1 MAERI
6 DHAGGLHGAGLA
18 YSLPMAPEPYYRRA
32 QAGRRNLLMP
42 CRPLQAFV
50 LAVLVGVTPLTTF
63 AAPAS
68 QVAPSVEHHQD
79 AWTQDANGEW
89 APAETWGDPASADQ
103 TWGDPAVGGAWEDP
117 AATSTWVDPNATET
131 WVDPNATGD
140 TWVDPNATGETWV
153 DPNAT
158 DTWTDPAADDIWQQP
173 EFSGFTMPGLTPD
186 NLTESVLANID
197 AFWAEE
203 FAARGVSYYAADIVP
218 VSDTMTTNCGPF
230 GPYDNPAAF
239 CPLEDAIY
247 YSVPLSSDV
256 SSQVGDFAWITVLA
270 HEWGHHV
277 QLLMNIETTMSMER
291 ELQADCFAG
300 AYAQRALLSGFLQ
313 EGDVTEAVVMN
324 IMGGDPAELSET
336 APGAHGS
343 SDYRVTAFMQGY
355 FNGTNVCFENPSA
368 GA

>member
-1 MAERI
+1 
-6 DHAGGLHGAGLA
+6 
-18 YSLPMAPEPYYRRA
+18 
-32 QAGRRNLLMP
+32 MP
-42 CRPLQAFV
+42 RRPLQA
-50 LAVLVGVTPLTTF
+50 LAFALLVGVTPLTSF

-68 QVAPSVEHHQD
+68 QIASSATLHQEE
-79 AWTQDANGEW
+79 WVQNANGEW
-89 APAETWGDPASADQ
+89 VPAETWV
-103 TWGDPAVGGAWEDP
+103 DPAVGGAWSDPTATGSWEDP
-117 AATSTWVDPNATET
+117 TATSTWVDPNATET
-131 WVDPNATGD
+131 WVDPNATGE
-140 TWVDPNATGETWV
+140 TWVDPNA
-153 DPNAT
+153 AT
-158 DTWTDPAADDIWQQP
+158 DTWTDPAATDTWTDPAAEETWAQP

-186 NLTESVLANID
+186 NLTDSVLADID
-197 AFWAEE
+197 AFWAAE
-203 FAARGVSYYAADIVP
+203 FAARGVAYYAAEIVP

-256 SSQVGDFAWITVLA
+256 TSQVGDFAWITVLA

-300 AYAQRALLSGFLQ
+300 AYAQRALLNGFLQ

-324 IMGGDPAELSET
+324 IMGGDPVELSET
-336 APGAHGS
+336 AAGAHGS

-355 FNGTNVCFENPSA
+355 FNGANVCFENPSA

>member
-1 MAERI
+1 MPRRLTQALLLAALI
-6 DHAGGLHGAGLA
+6 GA
-18 YSLPMAPEPYYRRA
+18 AP
-32 QAGRRNLLMP
+32 LS
-42 CRPLQAFV
+42 
-50 LAVLVGVTPLTTF
+50 TF
-63 AAPAS
+63 AAPS
-68 QVAPSVEHHQD
+68 SLPSPSSALHQEEWVQD
-79 AWTQDANGEW
+79 ASGEW
-89 APAETWGDPASADQ
+89 VPAETWTDPAYPDQ
-103 TWGDPAVGGAWEDP
+103 TGVDPAVGGEWTGQAAADTWEDP
-117 AATSTWVDPNATET
+117 TATSTWVDPNATET
-131 WVDPNATGD
+131 WVDPA
-140 TWVDPNATGETWV
+140 ASE
-153 DPNAT
+153 A
-158 DTWTDPAADDIWQQP
+158 WTDPAASDPWTEPAADGTWEQP
-173 EFSGFTMPGLTPD
+173 DFSGFTMPGLTPD
-186 NLTESVLANID
+186 NLTDSVLADID

-203 FAARGVSYYAADIVP
+203 FATRGVAYYAADIVP

-256 SSQVGDFAWITVLA
+256 TSQVGDFAWITVLA

-277 QLLMNIETTMSMER
+277 QLLMNIEATMSMER

-300 AYAQRALLSGFLQ
+300 AYTQRALLNGFLQ

-324 IMGGDPAELSET
+324 IMGGDPVELSET

-355 FNGTNVCFENPSA
+355 FNGANVCFENPSA

>member
-1 MAERI
+1 
-6 DHAGGLHGAGLA
+6 
-18 YSLPMAPEPYYRRA
+18 MAPEPFYCRA
-32 QAGRRNLLMP
+32 QAGRWNLLMP
-42 CRPLQAFV
+42 RRPLQALV
-50 LAVLVGVTPLTTF
+50 YAVLVGVTPLTAL
-63 AAPAS
+63 AAPSFQEAP
-68 QVAPSVEHHQD
+68 VAALHQEE
-79 AWTQDANGEW
+79 WVQNANGEW
-89 APAETWGDPASADQ
+89 VPAETWADPANPDQ
-103 TWGDPAVGGAWEDP
+103 VWVDPAVGGTWTDPAAADATTWEDP
-117 AATSTWVDPNATET
+117 TATSTWVDPNATDT

-140 TWVDPNATGETWV
+140 TWVEPA
-153 DPNAT
+153 AT
-158 DTWTDPAADDIWQQP
+158 DTWTDPAAEETWEQP

-186 NLTESVLANID
+186 NLTDTVLGDID

-203 FAARGVSYYAADIVP
+203 FAARGVAYYAADIVP

-256 SSQVGDFAWITVLA
+256 TAQVGDFAWITVLA

-277 QLLMNIETTMSMER
+277 QLVMNIETTMSMER

-300 AYAQRALLSGFLQ
+300 AYAQRALLNGFLQ

-324 IMGGDPAELSET
+324 IMGGDPVEMSET
-336 APGAHGS
+336 AQGAHGS

-355 FNGTNVCFENPSA
+355 FNGANVCFENPSA

>member
-1 MAERI
+1 
-6 DHAGGLHGAGLA
+6 
-18 YSLPMAPEPYYRRA
+18 
-32 QAGRRNLLMP
+32 MP
-42 CRPLQAFV
+42 RRPLQALAF
-50 LAVLVGVTPLTTF
+50 AVLVGVTPLTSF

-68 QVAPSVEHHQD
+68 QVAPSATLHQEE
-79 AWTQDANGEW
+79 WVQDANGEW
-89 APAETWGDPASADQ
+89 VPAETWTDPANPDQ
-103 TWGDPAVGGAWEDP
+103 TWVDPAVGGAWSDPTPTETWEDP
-117 AATSTWVDPNATET
+117 TATSTWVDPNASE
-131 WVDPNATGD
+131 
-140 TWVDPNATGETWV
+140 TWVDPNATGETWS
-153 DPNAT
+153 DPAAT
-158 DTWTDPAADDIWQQP
+158 ETWTDPAADETWTQP
-173 EFSGFTMPGLTPD
+173 DFSGFSMPGLTPD
-186 NLTESVLANID
+186 NLTDSVLADID

-218 VSDTMTTNCGPF
+218 VSDTMSTNCGPF

-256 SSQVGDFAWITVLA
+256 TSQVGDFAWITVLA

-277 QLLMNIETTMSMER
+277 QLLMNIEPAMSMER

-300 AYAQRALLSGFLQ
+300 AYAQRALLNGFLQ

-324 IMGGDPAELSET
+324 IMGGDPVEMSET
-336 APGAHGS
+336 AQGAHGS

-355 FNGTNVCFENPSA
+355 FNGANVCFENPSA